1 QSIQGAHLA
10 NGALGERH
18 LGTGI
23 VKLAHLAAE
32 TRSADLLPEGSV
44 TGEKLA
50 AGSIGTRHIAEGAVG
65 NSELQDEAVDA
76 SKITSFAIQSRH
88 LEEDSVQSYHIV
100 QGAVTGDH
108 LAPGSVNAEHLSFR
122 PVQSAGN
129 REVLQQFGM
138 TAFMFNGD
146 AANVEVTVSFDESFG
161 HTGYVL
167 VAMTNQ
173 PYFHASLKSR
183 AGGEATI
190 EVVRLRETPHFY
202 GVLSWIA
209 LGSPLVKPTAD
220 HRAFD

>member
-1 QSIQGAHLA
+1 MK
-10 NGALGERH
+10 
-18 LGTGI
+18 
-23 VKLAHLAAE
+23 KLEQLTEE
-32 TRSADLLPEGSV
+32 TRGAGQLTDGSI

-50 AGSIGTRHIAEGAVG
+50 LGSIGTKHLTEGSVG
-65 NSELQDEAVDA
+65 SAELQDEAVDA

-88 LEEDSVQSYHIV
+88 LEEDSVQSYHIA

-108 LAPGSVNAEHLSFR
+108 LAPGSVNPEHLSFS

-146 AANVEVTVSFDESFG
+146 AQSVEVTVSFDESFG

-173 PYFHASLKSR
+173 PYFHASLKNRS
-183 AGGEATI
+183 GGDATI

-209 LGSPLVKPTAD
+209 LGSPLVKPAAD
-220 HRAFD
+220 HRVFD

>member
-1 QSIQGAHLA
+1 MTADQLPDGSIAG
-10 NGALGERH
+10 G
-18 LGTGI
+18 
-23 VKLAHLAAE
+23 KLA
-32 TRSADLLPEGSV
+32 S
-44 TGEKLA
+44 
-50 AGSIGTRHIAEGAVG
+50 GSIGARELAEGAVG
-65 NSELQDEAVDA
+65 RSALQDEAVDGT
-76 SKITSFAIQSRH
+76 KISPFAIQSRH
-88 LEEDSVQSYHIV
+88 IDEESVHSHHIV

-108 LAPGSVNAEHLSFR
+108 LAPGSVNPEHLSFR

-129 REVLQQFGM
+129 RDVLQQFGM

-146 AANVEVTVSFDESFG
+146 AQSVEVTVSFDESFG

-173 PYFHASLKSR
+173 PYFHASLKNR

-190 EVVRLRETPHFY
+190 EVVRLKETQHFY

-209 LGSPLVKPTAD
+209 LGTPLSRPSAD